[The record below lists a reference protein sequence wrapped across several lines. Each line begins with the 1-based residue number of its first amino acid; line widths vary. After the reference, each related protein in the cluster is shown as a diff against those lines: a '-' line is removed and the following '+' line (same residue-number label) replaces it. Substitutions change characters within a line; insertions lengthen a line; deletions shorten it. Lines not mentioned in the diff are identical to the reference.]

1 MKKVLLAIGDA
12 TYSKILRNHLST
24 HEDDFEVIDSEV
36 MHHRYLDEFI
46 IAEQPDI
53 LILHDYYL
61 PNDFKSSDREWIETV
76 YRIREQFNDKVRV
89 VFLCE
94 RENSDPFLT
103 NLVAYHVLDIFN
115 KNSIDLDAMI
125 NQLKNEP
132 LFSNVSR
139 FMNTA
144 AEVAKVDIPAPTVLE
159 KKPEQEDVVD
169 TEPLKE
175 VEEPPPQK
183 PKKEKR
189 EKPEKPIVQ
198 KQVIKRNYQIQLS
211 EQVEKVVGIPVERKT
226 VLVISPFARSGSTF
240 FSHIVS
246 RQLAMLGVSTT
257 YMENPFQPSYTWDRF
272 NGHNLKPNYRS
283 KYFQQITEYEL
294 DSEQVE
300 DWIFR
305 DVNLLVKNPAAEKEY
320 DEQYFGFDNY
330 IKMLFASTATVTIID
345 AGADWAKP
353 VYRELFSVA
362 SHVFC
367 VVEPDLSNLQN
378 IFDENDL
385 QKSLLFE
392 MANDDKF
399 HLIGNRFSNGFDK
412 ELIELANQALDLDF
426 TTCIPEFSSQDVFM
440 SQTKGEFLNDSRKNR
455 ESIEKALAPVLELL
469 LPKEFRKKQKGS
481 SLMGR
486 LMNKK
491 IKIVTNEN

>member
-46 IAEQPDI
+46 IEEQPDI

-61 PNDFKSSDREWIETV
+61 PNDFESSDREWIETV

-94 RENSDPFLT
+94 RESSDPFLT

-115 KNSIDLDAMI
+115 TNSIDLDIMI
-125 NQLKNEP
+125 GQLKDEP
-132 LFSNVSR
+132 LFSNVSK

-144 AEVAKVDIPAPTVLE
+144 AEVAKVDIPAPAIAE
-159 KKPEQEDVVD
+159 PQQEQGDSVD
-169 TEPLKE
+169 ATAPKE

-183 PKKEKR
+183 PKREKR
-189 EKPEKPIVQ
+189 EKPVIQ

-211 EQVEKVVGIPVERKT
+211 DQVERIVGIPVERKT

-240 FSHIVS
+240 FSHIIS
-246 RQLAMLGVSTT
+246 RQLAMMGVSTT
-257 YMENPFQPSYTWDRF
+257 YMENPFKPAYTWDRF

-283 KYFQQITEYEL
+283 KYFQQTTEYEL
-294 DSEQVE
+294 DSDQIE
-300 DWIFR
+300 DWIYR
-305 DVNLLVKNPAAEKEY
+305 DVNLLVKNPAAEKDY

-330 IKMLFASTATVTIID
+330 IKMLFGSTATATVID
-345 AGADWAKP
+345 AGADWSKP
-353 VYRELFSVA
+353 VFRELFSIA

-378 IFDENDL
+378 VFDENDL
-385 QKSLLFE
+385 QKRLLLE
-392 MANDDKF
+392 MANDEKF
-399 HLIGNRFSNGFDK
+399 YLIGNRFSNKFDK
-412 ELIELANQALDLDF
+412 ELIELTSEALDLDF
-426 TTCIPEFSSQDVFM
+426 TAVIPEFSSQDVFM
-440 SQTKGEFLNDSRKNR
+440 SQVKGEFLNDSRKNR
-455 ESIEKALAPVLELL
+455 EIIEKSLAPVLELL
-469 LPKEFRKKQKGS
+469 LPKEFLKKQKRSGI
-481 SLMGR
+481 MGR
-486 LMNKK
+486 LINKK